1 MDLLDYEKLNV
12 HTEKKDGRIVNIIVY
27 EKKGEEYKI
36 LNKIFSDAH
45 TSFLKKNKASGKANT
60 TFINFEDDDIITV
73 YSSMG
78 DLSTDLLQVKEN
90 ASTAGASVL
99 RNLNYLDEHLNFNIE
114 VTEYQ
119 REFVSGLV
127 LAYYKYNFLNKDK
140 KNISTI
146 SLLGS
151 EDVNVYTT
159 IYNGQNFVRFLGD
172 TPANLMTPTLFVEY
186 AKKYCTGLKIEVF
199 NKDFMKKKNMNLL
212 LGVAQGSKQDPK
224 LLKIFYKGKSTEDLD
239 ISLVG
244 KGITFDTGGIS
255 LKPASNMGAMKGDM
269 MGAATVLSTI
279 KLASDMKLNINIEA
293 ILPLTENMPGGV
305 ATKPGDVHIGMSGIS
320 VEIDNTDAEGRLILG
335 DAISFAQES
344 KPKYL
349 LDIATLTG
357 AISVALGDNFIG
369 YFSNDD
375 KLAELIYGSSIESS
389 DPAWRMPL
397 SSLFLSSMKSNV
409 ADLKNAGG
417 RKGGSCTA
425 AIFLNEF
432 VDKNIKWTHFDIA
445 GVDWD
450 HRNKTLYG
458 SGMTGRGLPLLYE
471 VVKNISEEK

>member
-1 MDLLDYEKLNV
+1 MNLLDYEKLKV
-12 HTEKKDGRIVNIIVY
+12 HTEKKNGRTVSVIIY
-27 EKKGEEYKI
+27 EKKEEEYRI
-36 LNKIFSDAH
+36 LNKNFSDSQ
-45 TSFLKKNKASGKANT
+45 TTFLKKNKASGKTNT
-60 TFINFEDDDIITV
+60 TFINFEDDDSITV
-73 YSSMG
+73 YASMG

-90 ASTAGASVL
+90 ASTTGASVL
-99 RNLNYLDEHLNFNIE
+99 RNLMYLDEHLNIYIE

-140 KNISTI
+140 KNINTI
-146 SLLGS
+146 SVLGS
-151 EDVNVYTT
+151 EEVNTYTA

-172 TPANLMTPTLFVEY
+172 TPSNLMTPTLFVEY
-186 AKKYCTGLKIEVF
+186 AKKYCTDLKVEVF
-199 NKDFMKKKNMNLL
+199 DKGFMEKKNMNLL
-212 LGVAQGSKQDPK
+212 LGVAQGSRQDPK
-224 LLKIFYKGKSTEDLD
+224 LIKISYKGKSTKEVDL
-239 ISLVG
+239 SLVG

-255 LKPASNMGAMKGDM
+255 LKPSANMAAMKGDM
-269 MGAATVLSTI
+269 MGAATVLATI
-279 KLASDMKLNINIEA
+279 KLASDMRLNINIEA
-293 ILPLTENMPGGV
+293 VLPLTENMPGGV

-335 DAISFAQES
+335 DAISYAQES
-344 KPKYL
+344 NPKYL

-375 KLAELIYGSSIESS
+375 KLAGLIYEASIESS

-397 SSLFLSSMKSNV
+397 SSLYLSSMKSNV

-432 VDKNIKWTHFDIA
+432 VNKDIKWTHFDIA

-450 HRNKTLYG
+450 HRNKMLYG
-458 SGMTGRGLPLLYE
+458 SGMTGKGLPLLYE
-471 VVKNISEEK
+471 VVKNLSEEK